1 MPPLQSAGLLL
12 FRRTPHGIEVLLGHM
27 GGPYFARR
35 DAGGWSIPKGLY
47 EADES
52 PLAAARREF
61 EEELGSPPPDD
72 SPPIELGVIRQR
84 SGKLVTAWAIEADF
98 DTSTIVSNTFELEW
112 PPKSGRRQ
120 SFPEIDR
127 AAWFD
132 VETARVKLVA
142 GQDELLDRLLEQV
155 HSN

>member
-12 FRRTPHGIEVLLGHM
+12 FRRTSNGIEVLLGHM

-47 EADES
+47 EPDEL

-61 EEELGSPPPDD
+61 EEELGSPPPDN
-72 SPPIELGVIRQR
+72 PAPIELGVVRQR

-98 DTSTIVSNTFELEW
+98 DTSTVVSNTFELEW
-112 PPKSGRRQ
+112 PPKSGRLQ
-120 SFPEIDR
+120 SFPEVDR

-132 VETARVKLVA
+132 LETARGKLVA
-142 GQDELLDRLLEQV
+142 GQGELLDRLLAQV
-155 HSN
+155 STN